1 MGKEQYI
8 LRLIDSMQTT
18 VDTLSKEV
26 LIAINRD
33 EVMLKEKAFSAYGFN
48 ACLMGVD
55 FVYINVIISALA
67 ALKADNVHAKRYHWK
82 NVVAGISEGIKYVYT
97 FKGNE
102 KKTLI
107 GYLKAILND
116 SSIVTPEITDS
127 LSVLQVLLDRL
138 TANWD
143 GKDMRDIAL
152 HYDKSTETLIKET
165 VGITDEEPYASL
177 LSDYLQIMN
186 ILHCICMYGF
196 IQSLISRNLSFN
208 DILQNET
215 SSYVGVDKHKN
226 AIHALLKEKTF
237 KTAIEENLEEYGKR
251 FLDSCSVFEKLHKV
265 YELLGCKGELK
276 LSDNHFGKLYKLH
289 NLYALVLYSMLD
301 ILSITD
307 SYLSSNTELEAVLNM
322 RYFLIVKTSVL
333 THIVGYTEKEAS
345 VSLWSEI
352 KGLIPESDVQLHDMV
367 ATMEFYL
374 RESVKDQNIRKKR
387 AKVVHLTFSKNKP
400 GEVKEILSVLDTFDP
415 LSEFYK
421 VLDLIKLLVNV
432 IKFLDSLIVS
442 MDIEVTIENQKHLD
456 KIRSMFSSLRDMI
469 ENNVK
474 DKALKEELQTSLD
487 ANEFK
492 MMDLLKKR

>member
-1 MGKEQYI
+1 M
-8 LRLIDSMQTT
+8 
-18 VDTLSKEV
+18 
-26 LIAINRD
+26 
-33 EVMLKEKAFSAYGFN
+33 
-48 ACLMGVD
+48 
-55 FVYINVIISALA
+55 
-67 ALKADNVHAKRYHWK
+67 
-82 NVVAGISEGIKYVYT
+82 
-97 FKGNE
+97 
-102 KKTLI
+102 
-107 GYLKAILND
+107 
-116 SSIVTPEITDS
+116 
-127 LSVLQVLLDRL
+127 
-138 TANWD
+138 
-143 GKDMRDIAL
+143 
-152 HYDKSTETLIKET
+152 
-165 VGITDEEPYASL
+165 
-177 LSDYLQIMN
+177 
-186 ILHCICMYGF
+186 
-196 IQSLISRNLSFN
+196 
-208 DILQNET
+208 
-215 SSYVGVDKHKN
+215 
-226 AIHALLKEKTF
+226 F
-237 KTAIEENLEEYGKR
+237 KTEIEEYLEEYGKR

-307 SYLSSNTELEAVLNM
+307 SYLSSNTELEAALNM

-333 THIVGYTEKEAS
+333 THIVGYTEKEAN

-367 ATMEFYL
+367 ATMESYL

-387 AKVVHLTFSKNKP
+387 AMLVHLTFSKNKP

-421 VLDLIKLLVNV
+421 VLDLIKLLVKV
-432 IKFLDSLIVS
+432 IKFLDSIVLS
-442 MDIEVTIENQKHLD
+442 MGKEITIENQKQLD

-492 MMDLLKKR
+492 MMDLLKKV